1 VDRSGDASS
10 TQRLASEAAKQ
21 EEEVL
26 MGTRQDIDIAQA
38 WSAFEPSTQAPWSRR
53 LAAHL
58 FRRAGFS
65 ASWAEIQ
72 QSVEEGP
79 AKTLDRLCDARAAG
93 GDSASDQFERT
104 AAALADRTVASGNP
118 QQLSA
123 GWLYRMVNT
132 PDPLLEKLTLFW
144 HGHFASSAAKVTNP
158 RMMLDQNDL
167 LRSKARGKFEDL
179 VRQISRDPAMLVY
192 LDSTTNRRIHPNE
205 NYGRELMELFCLGV
219 GNYTERDIKEV
230 ARAFTGWEVLGD
242 QFHFNSAQH
251 DAGPETILGSTGN
264 FDGDDAVRIIL
275 AQPAAPRFIARKLIR
290 YFLFDEPAGAGL
302 PDGLV
307 EPVAHDLRDH
317 EFEIAPVVRRIL
329 GSNLFFSD
337 HSIGR
342 KVRSPVGLGVGLLR
356 ALGMSTNLVKL
367 SQGMLDLG
375 QGLFFPPNVKGWD
388 GGRAWIN
395 SATLLGRANL
405 VRQTLQAG
413 ETSFDKAGGS
423 LATAA
428 DRAGAGSPE
437 QVVDWLRDLL
447 LAVAPPEETRAQLV
461 RIAAGADG
469 GPADRS
475 QRITQVIHVMS
486 ALPEFQLE

>member
-1 VDRSGDASS
+1 
-10 TQRLASEAAKQ
+10 
-21 EEEVL
+21 
-26 MGTRQDIDIAQA
+26 MGNLRDIDVVWA
-38 WSAFEPSTQAPWSRR
+38 WSAYEPTAQRPWSRR

-58 FRRAGFS
+58 YRRAGFS
-65 ASWAEIQ
+65 ATWAQLQ
-72 QSVEEGP
+72 QSVDEGP
-79 AKTLDRLCDARAAG
+79 AKTLDRLCDPRPAG
-93 GDSASDQFERT
+93 GDAGSGEFERT

-123 GWLYRMVNT
+123 GWLYRMLNT
-132 PDPLLEKLTLFW
+132 PDPLLERLTLFW
-144 HGHFASSAAKVTNP
+144 HGHFATSNAKVNNP
-158 RMMLDQNDL
+158 RLMLDQNDL
-167 LRSKARGKFEDL
+167 LRSKARGKFEDM
-179 VRQISRDPAMLVY
+179 VRQVSRDPAMLVY

-230 ARAFTGWEVLGD
+230 ARAFTGWEVLAQ
-242 QFHFNSAQH
+242 QFHFNASQH
-251 DAGPETILGSTGN
+251 DTSPKTILGSTGN

-275 AQPAAPRFIARKLIR
+275 AQPASPRFIARKLVR
-290 YFLFDEPAGAGL
+290 YFVFDEPAGAGL

-307 EPVAHDLRDH
+307 EPVARDLREH
-317 EFEIAPVVRRIL
+317 EFEIGPVVRRIL

-337 HSIGR
+337 HAVGR
-342 KVRSPVGLGVGLLR
+342 KIRSPVGLGVGLLR

-367 SQGMLDLG
+367 SQGMTDLG
-375 QGLFFPPNVKGWD
+375 QGLFYPPNVKGWD

-405 VRQTLQAG
+405 VRQTLLAG

-423 LATAA
+423 LAIAA
-428 DRAGAGSPE
+428 DRAGATTPE
-437 QVVDWLRDLL
+437 QTIDWLSDLL
-447 LAVAPPEETRAQLV
+447 LAVAPPEETRAQLA

-469 GPADRS
+469 GPADRG
-475 QRITQVIHVMS
+475 QRLAQVIHVMS